1 MTAVDSGR
9 QRRMAWA
16 LTGLAVVGLALTVL
30 LVVALPGDW
39 RLVGLL
45 TAVLTGI
52 KTGLAVML
60 FRTEWVT
67 WPAATQRIR
76 RRS

>member
-1 MTAVDSGR
+1 V
-9 QRRMAWA
+9 
-16 LTGLAVVGLALTVL
+16 
-30 LVVALPGDW
+30 LPGDW

-67 WPAATQRIR
+67 WPAATQRTR
-76 RRS
+76 GGHR